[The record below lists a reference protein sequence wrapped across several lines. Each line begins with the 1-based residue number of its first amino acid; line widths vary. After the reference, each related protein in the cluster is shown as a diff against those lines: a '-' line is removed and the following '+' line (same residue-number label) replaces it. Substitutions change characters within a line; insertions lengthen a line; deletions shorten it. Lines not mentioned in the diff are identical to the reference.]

1 MDTITVIRKKQEDF
15 IKKQILITNQF
26 IDNNIKTNKQIQS
39 CMISGSVARG
49 TFMPGK
55 ESGAI
60 DLILFVENKDDFN
73 ANEALGPDL
82 EKHIPGHF
90 IKKDNNFYQIK
101 IYDEQYI
108 FNFIENNEAEK
119 YSFFE
124 SRILLDKTKILG
136 ETINK
141 LYNEIAKVEISENY
155 QRSFRYMNYLI
166 NDYKVNRWIKRKAI
180 IQLNQN
186 LTKAI
191 NISIKCL
198 FYINGKY
205 SPAEDRALYF
215 SFELEKKPE
224 KYEKIIRNLSLVKEL
239 TLVKYMEREKLFKD
253 RIIEYIEQE
262 WLEVE
267 KAV

>member
-1 MDTITVIRKKQEDF
+1 MDNT
-15 IKKQILITNQF
+15 
-26 IDNNIKTNKQIQS
+26 
-39 CMISGSVARG
+39 
-49 TFMPGK
+49 
-55 ESGAI
+55 
-60 DLILFVENKDDFN
+60 
-73 ANEALGPDL
+73 
-82 EKHIPGHF
+82 
-90 IKKDNNFYQIK
+90 FYQIK
-101 IYDEQYI
+101 VYDEKYLI
-108 FNFIENNEAEK
+108 NFVENNEAEK
-119 YSFFE
+119 FSFFE

-136 ETINK
+136 VTINK
-141 LYNEIAKVEISENY
+141 IYNEIVKIEISENY

-186 LTKAI
+186 LSNAI
-191 NISIKCL
+191 EISIKCL

-224 KYEKIIRNLSLVKEL
+224 NYKEIIIDLLLVKEL
-239 TLVKYMEREKLFKD
+239 TLVKYMERVKVFKD
-253 RIIEYIEQE
+253 RIIEYIKQE